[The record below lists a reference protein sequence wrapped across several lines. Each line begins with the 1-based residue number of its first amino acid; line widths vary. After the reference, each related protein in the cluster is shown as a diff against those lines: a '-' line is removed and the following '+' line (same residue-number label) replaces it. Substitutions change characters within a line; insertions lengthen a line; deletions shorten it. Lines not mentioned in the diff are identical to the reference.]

1 MTSLE
6 NRTAD
11 NVQGKTHA
19 FHSSLSGVRNRFGC
33 AHSSR
38 FDTRE
43 REDARRKSLS
53 LLSSLE
59 SNLSAEMAI
68 ERKERYREKLSRLHL
83 FDEHRLER
91 TLFVARWFFFF
102 FCCKEKEGRMKD
114 VHSSSTGEVRS
125 LEKGGACW
133 MDERMLDFLDRDPPI
148 VLKFFPRC
156 CS

>member
-1 MTSLE
+1 MELE
-6 NRTAD
+6 IGLPARIRLDST
-11 NVQGKTHA
+11 
-19 FHSSLSGVRNRFGC
+19 RERE
-33 AHSSR
+33 
-38 FDTRE
+38 RE

-102 FCCKEKEGRMKD
+102 AAKKKKEG
-114 VHSSSTGEVRS
+114 
-125 LEKGGACW
+125 
-133 MDERMLDFLDRDPPI
+133 
-148 VLKFFPRC
+148 
-156 CS
+156 